1 MGYPDLSDN
10 AIEDA
15 FQRFKDLTDNK
26 KDIYDEDILALFDDS
41 VVRQNDRIRFVTLQV
56 ICGSKGPQ
64 KAELELEIDGQ
75 IKRAKA
81 QGNGP
86 VDATF
91 AAIKEIFPHQASL
104 LLYQVHAVTK
114 GTDAQAEV
122 TVRLEENGRAVNGQ
136 GADYDTLV
144 ASVRAYVNALN
155 KILVR
160 RKITAPASLSA

>member
-1 MGYPDLSDN
+1 M
-10 AIEDA
+10 
-15 FQRFKDLTDNK
+15 
-26 KDIYDEDILALFDDS
+26 
-41 VVRQNDRIRFVTLQV
+41 VRQNDRIRFITLQV

-64 KAELELEIDGQ
+64 KAELELEVDGQ
-75 IKRAKA
+75 IRRAKA

-91 AAIKEIFPHQASL
+91 AAIKEIFPHQAKL
-104 LLYQVHAVTK
+104 LLYQVHAVTQ

-155 KILVR
+155 KILIR
-160 RKITAPASLSA
+160 RKIASPAALSA